1 MDSQLLNRLNQARAA
16 RVAAIV
22 LTDTTAGTNRLLT
35 EGEDLSAL
43 AEGPELADR
52 FRTGRSGLLGDGR
65 TLATVHIPP
74 PRLIMIGAV
83 HISQALAPMA
93 AIAGL
98 DPVIIDPRTAF
109 ATTERFPS
117 VTIFA
122 EWPDIALPR
131 IGVDRHCALA
141 ALTHDPKIDD
151 GPIAAALAARCFYVG
166 ALGSSKTHAKRLDR
180 LRAKGFG
187 ETELARIH
195 APIGIDIEAQSPA
208 EIAVAV
214 LAEII
219 QARHSPAASNLESAA

>member
-151 GPIAAALAARCFYVG
+151 GFTAALDDDPANVMSLASSGCAGARLMRRSWNRKAMPSHQVWSVEEFIRGVLTEFDRCT
-166 ALGSSKTHAKRLDR
+166 SSSRSPL
-180 LRAKGFG
+180 LR
-187 ETELARIH
+187 
-195 APIGIDIEAQSPA
+195 P
-208 EIAVAV
+208 
-214 LAEII
+214 
-219 QARHSPAASNLESAA
+219 